1 MALLRLVLAVFLCS
15 VPLASREGH
24 GGDLSAVRAAYES
37 GRAAFEAYRPSS
49 PESVEATR
57 AALVELFRAGSLD
70 QVHALL
76 KDGTI
81 DSDMSR
87 RLAAV
92 RNEMIEEIRSEV
104 AKKHKE
110 VHVTNFS
117 PASNLLND
125 IDQTFRPSE
134 RLAELGIEQNG
145 TALKEEFRAL
155 WQERFGIL
163 PDAMDVVSHTSE
175 AGIPDWRQS
184 REVHAFAAELR
195 KGLRLLSDNPEAYYL
210 EGAFRMQVERRSF
223 AGELELY
230 SIYSYAPR
238 AEGETAK
245 VGAVVERRDGTIG
258 KLAYKDVAPEI
269 RRSYAAGSTVGNWWF
284 MNAHGGGTRYA
295 AKYGLRSFSE
305 GPGFLVTWEAAGAGE
320 VPQPVEFE
328 KLASYAERQSYCDDV
343 YNTHFRGSELTRAEL
358 WATLET
364 ARVIRNA
371 GDRFTPELAFEKRA
385 LELVAGDRDAYE
397 RNRAELLAQ
406 ADLEFRESMTKVMIR
421 NMEVALPER
430 LADWVDPQV
439 DPRVVGLS
447 EEDIRDRTPHYEEEM
462 ARARKRLRTAA
473 LFESMHA
480 LRVLEPAVRERVLES
495 AIETLKRRSGTDEK
509 GRYPF
514 ERSLRAVAKLAGAEA
529 RPRLLQLD
537 EERVGR
543 QRHTVKGDLV
553 VVIDETPD
561 PRQLADVPL
570 AEQVETLHAEL
581 DGALRSD
588 GLFGGRGA
596 LGDLGQRWSR
606 ALAEAEDNLRGR
618 VELLDPRNYRYATQS
633 LRRALWNQL
642 GWRAEGDWRAMK
654 SLAPGVD
661 PVASMQF
668 DTGQLYDNVANLG
681 NAQAVLNLVDAYRK
695 AGSSPQQKQ
704 EAVSNA
710 LLLELAG
717 RLPYVGEAIQVS
729 DILAGKQN
737 PYFGTGLLVAGFV
750 YPGVGQVA
758 AVYGVASG
766 TWALVYELSI
776 EGWIASSYQ
785 GRVPNADGS
794 VPERSTSPVW
804 KESPGLLEPIRDW
817 MLERRAELV
826 RRREAAT
833 TAEAREIESLLVRIP
848 ERPTVDHV
856 RDAVFDYYS
865 RELFATLEANGRH
878 PSEWEAIQLDSFG
891 EPIRSNEP
899 ADLVITADLP
909 PLLRAFL
916 RPLVRAYF
924 EGSGSFAALPAH
936 RAAHAHPLHRDVY
949 FHAGSASARSQAV
962 EDLTTVLTAAY
973 MRSLLAR
980 ARGLDTGLVIDP
992 RWDARARTGAEAY
1005 LFGLPAANF
1014 EGRERAYPG
1023 SAPAPAL
1030 PALLDLFGA
1039 TREEQRARFFPELDA
1054 ELDRKLERYA
1064 AKHGTPARDDFD
1076 AFKLGKHHAVLRPV
1090 AAENQAVAHPLL
1102 LAFFTKQVTEY
1113 WNGLL
1118 APPGAAVEDPMG
1130 EFELPPV
1137 DTGSVGASETT
1148 GGAVDVWRADHMEA
1162 ELAEADRQR
1171 IVSGLVQQLVGD
1183 YKRGLLQSIAQRRS
1197 VVQQQTLDAQLPA
1210 VSALGRL
1217 SDGVWGERDAVEGRA
1232 AARELA
1238 QHEWVPNLYP
1248 DEAFT
1253 ERLASELR
1261 RIPDAVEIEITGAP
1275 TGGVTVGDALELLCD
1290 VKAADVHWERPY
1302 RVDWSLEGLGAGEAR
1317 EEEGAS
1323 PSDRRHELA
1332 FEVGSEEE
1340 GIDRRDVRVTARVTD
1355 ATGREMGSA
1364 TATFAIDETS
1374 EPEDEDEEE
1383 PPADDGPAVPSANSS
1398 GEEEREIDRVAYVIR
1413 VEGGGWIPHYAG
1425 GSYITKGYNDEV
1437 LWVKNGDDPQAAIDA
1452 YRDRLDRDWCEVQM
1466 PAIPGQNR
1474 RPSYWTSGPKIQGID
1489 GPLYD
1494 RSAIYELDLESTW
1507 SFSDQDGPSRGE
1519 IRKMRGCN

>member
-1 MALLRLVLAVFLCS
+1 MLLVRLLLALFLLS
-15 VPLASREGH
+15 SSLFSSEGEV
-24 GGDLSAVRAAYES
+24 GDLSAVRAAYES
-37 GRAAFEAYRPSS
+37 GRAAFESHDPSS
-49 PESVEATR
+49 AESVEATR
-57 AALVELFRAGSLD
+57 TALVEVFRAGSLD

-81 DSDMSR
+81 DADMSR
-87 RLAAV
+87 RLADV
-92 RNEMIEEIRSEV
+92 RNRMIEEVRGEL

-134 RLAELGIEQNG
+134 RLAELGVEQNG
-145 TALKEEFRAL
+145 TALKEDFRAL

-163 PDAMDVVSHTSE
+163 PDTMDVVSHTSE

-195 KGLRLLSDNPEAYYL
+195 KGSRLLSDNPEAYYL

-223 AGELELY
+223 ASELELY

-238 AEGETAK
+238 TDDEVAK
-245 VGAVVERRDGTIG
+245 VGAKVERRDGTIG
-258 KLAYKDVAPEI
+258 RLAYKDVAPEV

-305 GPGFLVTWEAAGAGE
+305 GPGFLVTWADAGAGE

-343 YNTHFRGSELTRAEL
+343 YNTHFRGSELSRAEL
-358 WATLET
+358 WDTLET

-385 LELVAGDRDAYE
+385 LERVAGDRDAYE
-397 RNRAELLAQ
+397 RNKAELLAQ
-406 ADLEFRESMTKVMIR
+406 ADLEFRESMTQVMIR

-430 LADWVDPQV
+430 LADWLDPRV
-439 DPRVVGLS
+439 DPRVIGLS
-447 EEDIRDRTPHYEEEM
+447 EEDIRDKTSRYDEEM
-462 ARARKRLRTAA
+462 AKARKRLRTAA

-495 AIETLKRRSGTDEK
+495 AIENLKRRSGTDEK

-514 ERSLRAVAKLAGAEA
+514 ERSLRAVAKLAGGEA

-537 EERVGR
+537 DERVPR
-543 QRHTVKGDLV
+543 RRFSVKGDLV
-553 VVIDETPD
+553 VVIDEAPD
-561 PRQLADVPL
+561 PRSLSDVPL
-570 AEQVETLHAEL
+570 AEQVEALHAEL
-581 DGALRSD
+581 DAALESD

-596 LGDLGQRWSR
+596 LGDLGRRWES

-618 VELLDPRNYRYATQS
+618 VELLDPRNYRYAMQS
-633 LRRALWNQL
+633 LRRGLWNQL
-642 GWRAEGDWRAMK
+642 GWSAEGDWRAMK
-654 SLAPGVD
+654 SLGPEVD
-661 PVASMQF
+661 PVASMRF
-668 DTGQLYDNVANLG
+668 DRRQLYDNVVNLG

-695 AGSSPQQKQ
+695 AGTSPDQKY
-704 EAVSNA
+704 EAVSGT

-717 RLPYVGEAIQVS
+717 RLPYVGEAMQVS

-750 YPGVGQVA
+750 YPGVGQVV

-766 TWALVYELSI
+766 TWALVYDLSI
-776 EGWIASSYQ
+776 EAWIAGSYQ
-785 GRVPNADGS
+785 GRIPNADGS
-794 VPERSTSPVW
+794 APGRPRSEVW
-804 KESPGLLEPIRDW
+804 KESPGILEPIRDW
-817 MLERRAELV
+817 MLEQRGELLRERSSAEPMAVRAIDSML
-826 RRREAAT
+826 
-833 TAEAREIESLLVRIP
+833 ARFP
-848 ERPTVDHV
+848 ENPTIDHV
-856 RDAVFDYYS
+856 RDAVHSYYS
-865 RELFATLEANGRH
+865 RELLATLERNGRP
-878 PSEWEAIQLDSFG
+878 PSDWDAIQLDTFG
-891 EPIRSNEP
+891 DPIRSNEP

-909 PLLRAFL
+909 PLLRAYL
-916 RPLVRAYF
+916 LPLVRAYF
-924 EGSGSFAALPAH
+924 EGAGSFADLPGHRVAH
-936 RAAHAHPLHRDVY
+936 EHPLHRETY
-949 FHAGSASARSQAV
+949 FHAGSASQQSRAV

-980 ARGLDTGLVIDP
+980 ARGLDTGLVIDE
-992 RWDARARTGAEAY
+992 RWDARALTGAEAY

-1014 EGRERAYPG
+1014 AGRERAHPG
-1023 SAPAPAL
+1023 AGPAPAL

-1039 TREEQRARFFPELDA
+1039 TREEQSARFFPELDA
-1054 ELDRKLERYA
+1054 ELDKKLERYA
-1064 AKHGTPARDDFD
+1064 AKHGTPAREEFD

-1102 LAFFTKQVTEY
+1102 LAFFTKKVTEY

-1118 APPGAAVEDPMG
+1118 APPARDAGDPMS
-1130 EFELPPV
+1130 EFELPPM
-1137 DTGSVGASETT
+1137 DTGSVGPSATT
-1148 GGAVDVWRADHMEA
+1148 AGTVDVWRADHMEA

-1171 IVSGLVQQLVGD
+1171 IVSGLVQQLIGD
-1183 YKRGLLQSIAQRRS
+1183 YKRGLLQAIAQHRS
-1197 VVQQQTLDAQLPA
+1197 TVQQQALDAQLPA
-1210 VSALGRL
+1210 VSALGKM
-1217 SDGVWGERDAVEGRA
+1217 SDAVWGDRDQASDRA

-1238 QHEWVPNLYP
+1238 QHEWLPNLYP

-1253 ERLASELR
+1253 ERLESELR
-1261 RIPDAVEIEITGAP
+1261 RIPDAVEVEITGMP
-1275 TGGVTVGDALELLCD
+1275 TGGMTVGDELELLCD

-1302 RVDWSLEGLGAGEAR
+1302 RVEWSLEGLGAGTAR
-1317 EEEGAS
+1317 EKEGAS
-1323 PSDRRHELA
+1323 PSDRQHELA

-1340 GIDRRDVRVTARVTD
+1340 GIDRREVRVIARVTD
-1355 ATGREMGSA
+1355 ATGREMGSS

-1374 EPEDEDEEE
+1374 EPEDEDDPAASEE
-1383 PPADDGPAVPSANSS
+1383 PTPPSASS
-1398 GEEEREIDRVAYVIR
+1398 GEEEEREIERVAYVIR

-1437 LWVKNGDDPQAAIDA
+1437 MWVKNGDDPQAAIDA

-1474 RPSYWTSGPKIQGID
+1474 RPSYWTSGPKVWGIE
-1489 GPLYD
+1489 GPLFD
-1494 RSAIYELDLESTW
+1494 RSAIYGLDLESTW
-1507 SFSDQDGPSRGE
+1507 SFSDQDGPSMGE